1 MTLLEILRLT
11 EMSYSQRKIAK
22 SVKCSKSTVGEIQR
36 RCRGIGLS
44 YNQAYELSDKEIK
57 SLVYPVYRGRRVIKP
72 DPDFGSIQKALQQD
86 SNKNL
91 QYIWEDYRLNNL
103 EGLSYSQ
110 FCERFRRWKN
120 ESGHNVNMH
129 IEREPGKEIMIDWMG
144 DTLEIVFDSITGQVF
159 KAFFFVTTLGYSGY
173 PYVEAFPN
181 QKQESWQKGHVNA
194 FNYYGGTS
202 LILVPDN
209 CKTGVTKANHYEPVI
224 NQAYWELA
232 KHYNVAVIPA
242 RVRKPQD
249 KSPVET
255 SIGWLETWLLSW
267 LKGQKFFSFAE
278 LNKAIRQRLAQLV
291 ERPFQKRTGSRLSN
305 FIEFDQPRLR
315 PLPLKAFEI
324 ADMVNKRLPDNYH
337 VEYQSYYY
345 SAPFQYFNQMVTIR
359 ATQTTIE
366 IFDTNRI
373 RIASH
378 QRSFSKR
385 YVTDTAHM
393 PEKHRRYL
401 EANQFD
407 GHRYRSW
414 AKDIG
419 PDTAHVVDR
428 MLYSCKV
435 EEQSYKACM
444 GLLQLSKKYGDKRL
458 EAACKKA
465 IALNSMNYTTVS
477 NILKHGQ
484 DLAVLKLKSAATP
497 VHENIRGAAYYS

>member
-1 MTLLEILRLT
+1 VTVLEILRLT
-11 EMSYSQRKIAK
+11 EMGYSQRKIGG

-36 RCRGIGLS
+36 RCREIGLNYS
-44 YNQAYELSDKEIK
+44 QAAKLSDKAIK
-57 SLVYPVYRGRRVIKP
+57 SLVYPVYTSRKVIKP
-72 DPDFGSIQKALQQD
+72 DPDYESIQNALKQD

-91 QYIWEDYRLNNL
+91 QYLWEDYRSDNP

-110 FCERFRRWKN
+110 FCERFRRWKADN
-120 ESGHNVNMH
+120 GQNVNMH
-129 IEREPGKEIMIDWMG
+129 IEREPGKEMLIDWMG

-159 KAFFFVTTLGYSGY
+159 KAYFFVTTLGYSGY
-173 PYVEAFPN
+173 PYAEAFPN
-181 QKQESWQKGHVNA
+181 QKQESWQQGHVNA
-194 FNYYGGTS
+194 LNYYGGTS
-202 LILVPDN
+202 LIFVPDN
-209 CKTGVTKANHYEPVI
+209 LLTGVTKASHYEPVI

-249 KSPVET
+249 KAVVET

-278 LNKAIRQRLAQLV
+278 LNKAIRQRLAELI
-291 ERPFQKRTGSRLSN
+291 ERPFQKRPGSRLSN
-305 FIEFDQPRLR
+305 FIEFDQPCLR
-315 PLPLKAFEI
+315 PLPFKDFEI
-324 ADMVNKRLPDNYH
+324 ADMITKRLPDNYH
-337 VEYQSYYY
+337 VEYQGYYY
-345 SAPFQYFNQMVTIR
+345 SAPFGYFNQMVTIR
-359 ATQTTIE
+359 ATQKTIE
-366 IFDTNRI
+366 IFDVNRI

-393 PEKHRRYL
+393 PEKHRRWL
-401 EANQFD
+401 EAKQFD
-407 GHRYRSW
+407 GYRYRCW
-414 AKDIG
+414 AKNIG
-419 PDTAHVVDR
+419 PETAHVIDR
-428 MLYSCKV
+428 MLRSCKV

-444 GLLQLSKKYGDKRL
+444 GLLQLSKKFGDKRL

-465 IALNSMNYTTVS
+465 IGLNSMTYTTVS

-497 VHENIRGAAYYS
+497 EHGNIRGAAYYS